1 MIGGWNPA
9 AEEVFGVA
17 RRDALG
23 RPMPAVKWTGKEETA
38 AILERAVAG
47 DSISGIEV
55 QCRRADGGEL
65 IDAIAFFTALYEG
78 GTSSRAYWLF

>member
-55 QCRRADGGEL
+55 SVGARTGGN
-65 IDAIAFFTALYEG
+65 
-78 GTSSRAYWLF
+78 